1 MGHLVP
7 ADAANTAVVSCLRLC
22 RQVVT
27 AECVLFVCNMA
38 TECVLLCSFV
48 PPPVQGCKGHGR
60 THHCRMCSLPMQYGY
75 RTCSLPMQSHC
86 RMCSLPMQYGYRM
99 CSLVWLQNV
108 FSCLRGAVE
117 GRLQNAGGNKDPI
130 DLARIVRVDVYA
142 RKKRKKE
149 KEKSF
154 KKKKQI
160 IQEKERT
167 SLRLLPLKW
176 RLRKKKRKKKEKI
189 IQEKDTNHSRKR
201 KNITKAPSSQ
211 ISCLLVFLFRCSI
224 LFLGVQLFF

>member
-1 MGHLVP
+1 
-7 ADAANTAVVSCLRLC
+7 
-22 RQVVT
+22 
-27 AECVLFVCNMA
+27 MA
-38 TECVLLCSFV
+38 TECVLLCNFV

-154 KKKKQI
+154 KKKTQIIQEKETNHSRKRKNITKAPSSQMTSTQEKKKKKEKSFKKKTQI

-167 SLRLLPLKW
+167 SLRLLPLK
-176 RLRKKKRKKKEKI
+176 
-189 IQEKDTNHSRKR
+189 
-201 KNITKAPSSQ
+201 
-211 ISCLLVFLFRCSI
+211 FLAFWCS
-224 LFLGVQLFF
+224 FLGVQFFF

>member
-1 MGHLVP
+1 
-7 ADAANTAVVSCLRLC
+7 
-22 RQVVT
+22 
-27 AECVLFVCNMA
+27 
-38 TECVLLCSFV
+38 
-48 PPPVQGCKGHGR
+48 
-60 THHCRMCSLPMQYGY
+60 
-75 RTCSLPMQSHC
+75 
-86 RMCSLPMQYGYRM
+86 
-99 CSLVWLQNV
+99 V

-167 SLRLLPLKW
+167 SLRLLPLK
-176 RLRKKKRKKKEKI
+176 
-189 IQEKDTNHSRKR
+189 
-201 KNITKAPSSQ
+201 
-211 ISCLLVFLFRCSI
+211 
-224 LFLGVQLFF
+224 